1 MEEIEHL
8 HTVLLILMDEIDR
21 VCRMNKIEYTITG
34 GSMLGAVRHNGFI
47 PWDDDMDIALT
58 RKNYEKLLENKDKFG
73 ENFFLQTYDTDSNY
87 YYGYAKL
94 LLNNTVTVEYGHENT
109 KYKKGI
115 FIDIF
120 PLDNVP
126 SENKIRNKQEKINYF
141 IQKLLRKK
149 MNISDNNNWGIN
161 QKILSKLLSFI
172 GLFVDGNRL
181 VHKLNFNMRIAEN
194 ENSTYITNLCGM
206 YGYQKEMAQAD
217 WFLNYEEIKF
227 ENKKYMVIK
236 EHDKYLTK
244 LYGNYME
251 LPPLEKRHTHEFGK
265 IDFGKY

>member
-1 MEEIEHL
+1 
-8 HTVLLILMDEIDR
+8 
-21 VCRMNKIEYTITG
+21 MN
-34 GSMLGAVRHNGFI
+34 R
-47 PWDDDMDIALT
+47 
-58 RKNYEKLLENKDKFG
+58 
-73 ENFFLQTYDTDSNY
+73 
-87 YYGYAKL
+87 
-94 LLNNTVTVEYGHENT
+94 
-109 KYKKGI
+109 
-115 FIDIF
+115 
-120 PLDNVP
+120 
-126 SENKIRNKQEKINYF
+126 
-141 IQKLLRKK
+141 
-149 MNISDNNNWGIN
+149 SDNPNWGIN

-172 GLFVDGNRL
+172 GVFVDGNRL
-181 VHKLNFNMRIAEN
+181 VHKLNFNMRIAEH